1 MFIEFII
8 IELKIPIQSVHSAT
22 KTDIFQTHPITG
34 TLPSTYQKYLQ
45 CSKVKVDI
53 SAVFEEKC

>member
-1 MFIEFII
+1 MFIEFIL
-8 IELKIPIQSVHSAT
+8 IEFQKGIPIQSVHSAT

-53 SAVFEEKC
+53 SAICI